1 MQGAVPRRRNAEP
14 TNAREAHSEKRRRS
28 ILDIGLSLRSG
39 REQTTLAVVIRLRRG
54 RIAGR
59 SRFRSAGSISA
70 SCGRRPA

>member
-28 ILDIGLSLRSG
+28 ILDIGLRSG

>member
-28 ILDIGLSLRSG
+28 ILDIGLRSG

-59 SRFRSAGSISA
+59 SHFRSAGSISA
-70 SCGRRPA
+70 WCGRCPA